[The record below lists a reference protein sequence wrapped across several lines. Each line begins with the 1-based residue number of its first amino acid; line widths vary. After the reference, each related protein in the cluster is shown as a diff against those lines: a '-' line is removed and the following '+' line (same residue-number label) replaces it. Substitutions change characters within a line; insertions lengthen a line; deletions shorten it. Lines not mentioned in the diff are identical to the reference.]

1 MLEMMRIKAASWVAR
16 LLAVFLI
23 ASFAVWGIG
32 DVIRG
37 PTASTDVAEVGYLT
51 ISARELREEFRLTLN
66 DLRLRLGSGLDTDT
80 ARRMGIL
87 DQTLDALVRDRLLN
101 LEAEWLGLDA
111 GDDLVVAAIHREPT
125 FQNSA
130 RQFDPV
136 RFRDWLDQSSLSEAG
151 FVDQMRNRI
160 MHRQIIGAVSAGS
173 MAPKILAETLYLF
186 ESEKRS
192 ADFVIVPRPPAA
204 AIRDPDPAT
213 LAEFHKKYAARFTA
227 PEFRRLMVVHLSPAA
242 MAAEIRPT
250 EERLRTEYED
260 RLSAIA
266 VPERRELQQILV
278 QDEAL
283 ARRAFE
289 ALKQGRDFT
298 NVATEIAKLPLKAL
312 SLGWL
317 RRIDL
322 PARLADAAFGL
333 TEGGVGAP
341 VRSPLGWHILR
352 VVKIKQGSTP
362 SFEDM
367 REKISKEVARDM
379 AADAL
384 VGLAN
389 KLEDALAGGA
399 DIEAAGAEV
408 NARIL
413 RIAAVDSAGS
423 DETGK
428 PVKNIPGG
436 NRFLEVS
443 FETPMGETS
452 SLADTADGGYFMVR
466 VDGVTPPTLKPLTTV
481 RNQVVR
487 AWKAAR
493 RDLKAKGKANAVKSL
508 ANRKSLA
515 EAAKNYGFKLQTSPM
530 VGRAP
535 ADGEAL
541 LPADAIP
548 TLFGLKPG
556 ALEVVAVGEG
566 YAVVG
571 LKKIGKADPA
581 SNPKRMKEL
590 TRQIATT
597 MESELAGLFTADLR
611 QRFPVTINR
620 RAIDSLF

>member
-1 MLEMMRIKAASWVAR
+1 MLELMRTKAASWVAR
-16 LLAVFLI
+16 ILALFLI

-37 PTASTDVAEVGYLT
+37 PTASADVAEVGYLT
-51 ISARELREEFRLTLN
+51 ISARELREEFRRTLN
-66 DLRLRLGSGLDTDT
+66 NLRLRLGSGLDTDT

-101 LEAEWLGLDA
+101 LEAERLGLDA
-111 GDDLVVAAIHREPT
+111 GDDLVVEAIHREPT
-125 FQNSA
+125 FQNAA

-136 RFRDWLDQSSLSEAG
+136 RFRDWLDQSSLSEAA
-151 FVDQMRNRI
+151 FVDQMRDRI
-160 MHRQIIGAVSAGS
+160 MHMQIIGAVSAGS
-173 MAPKILAETLYLF
+173 MAPKILAETLHLF

-192 ADFVIVPRPPAA
+192 ADFVIVPLPPTAE
-204 AIRDPDPAT
+204 IRDPDPAT

-227 PEFRRLMVVHLSPAA
+227 PEFRRLTVVHLSPAA
-242 MAAEIRPT
+242 MAVEIKPT
-250 EERLRTEYED
+250 EDRLRTEYED
-260 RLSAIA
+260 RLSAIS

-283 ARRAFE
+283 ARRVFE

-312 SLGWL
+312 SLGRL
-317 RRIDL
+317 RRTDL
-322 PARLADAAFGL
+322 PVRLADAAFGL

-352 VVKIKQGSTP
+352 VEKIEKGSTP
-362 SFEDM
+362 SFQEM

-379 AADAL
+379 AVDAL

-399 DIEAAGAEV
+399 DIDAAGAQV

-413 RIAAVDSAGS
+413 RIAALDSAGS

-428 PVKNIPGG
+428 PLKNIPGG
-436 NRFLEVS
+436 TKFLEVS
-443 FETPMGETS
+443 FQTPMGEVS
-452 SLADTADGGYFMVR
+452 SLADTPDGGYFMVR
-466 VDGVTPPTLKPLTTV
+466 VDGVTPPTLKSLTTV
-481 RNQVVR
+481 RNQAVR
-487 AWKAAR
+487 AWKAMR
-493 RDLKAKGKANAVKSL
+493 RDAEARDQAERLKRRADGS
-508 ANRKSLA
+508 SLA
-515 EAAKNYGFKLQTSPM
+515 EAAKFHGLKLQTSPM
-530 VGRAP
+530 VARAP
-535 ADGEAL
+535 VDGKTL

-556 ALEVVAVGEG
+556 ERAVAAAGEG
-566 YAVVG
+566 YAVVE

-581 SNPKRMKEL
+581 SNPKRMEEL
-590 TRQIATT
+590 TRQVAAA
-597 MESELAGLFTADLR
+597 MESELAGLFSADLR
-611 QRFPVTINR
+611 NRFPVTINR